1 MTTKNG
7 GGSGRV
13 DPRCGES
20 LPGIVIA
27 GGHRGPEERDPR
39 ISAFIWGGKVR
50 PTPTLPYGRRKG
62 AA

>member
-7 GGSGRV
+7 RGGSMDGACR
-13 DPRCGES
+13 DP
-20 LPGIVIA
+20 LPGIVIR
-27 GGHRGPEERDPR
+27 GGRRGPEARDPR